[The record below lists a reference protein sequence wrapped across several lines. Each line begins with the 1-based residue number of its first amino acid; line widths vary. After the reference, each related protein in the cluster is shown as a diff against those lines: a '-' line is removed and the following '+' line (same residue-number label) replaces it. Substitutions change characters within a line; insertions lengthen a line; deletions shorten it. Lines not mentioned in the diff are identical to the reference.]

1 MVFSWGNDTK
11 KKGLL
16 ALGENI
22 YLVKTPKLN
31 TFLSSVRI
39 THISLSETHG
49 AAIDRAKC
57 LYTWGDGSY
66 GQLGEVIDGICPKP
80 KKVMMNVPL
89 FAGRVECGKNFTVG
103 INEKNVA
110 FCFGGLK
117 KSLCYKNND
126 NNNINTNEKCITFLY
141 LDNGNK
147 AEEIFCGENIF
158 AIVSQKGELYIY
170 NEAQGLFK
178 IILGGNNANTSPN
191 SEHFI
196 SSVKFIDKNFYA
208 STSSNDVLYEFVNYS
223 GYNKPFDV
231 YNYVENQYTMKQSYG
246 LTLLH
251 MPYYVK
257 VLFFTL
263 HCSVDEKEKFENHE
277 LKLFHKKRYKSYNND
292 NNITVMNESKINDYS
307 VYSNTNTNNNWNITG
322 SSRVSRISTMLGN
335 IFDRKIDTII
345 SNHKISYEN
354 SKNSFFLGKKKIDLI
369 KIEFENQM
377 EYIVEEGESLSE
389 YANGNEESKREY
401 YKKERDYREKTLY
414 FMHNESLEEI
424 DEQEEENNNYFS
436 NAGLIGT
443 KNPNIIDNFPVRKFH
458 LMNNETNEDDY
469 EVQNTIN
476 HIEKTRSKSSSK
488 GLTIKSGKMLS
499 TTMNEVTQNYSV
511 KNITNDNSG
520 TEAFPINKSRQYKKN
535 YKQEQNNTISS
546 NFISGKGNYIQNS
559 NVIKKNYEIDD
570 ITKKIDSLIQKQK
583 EQSSKQL
590 INLKEISSNSD
601 TNLKVVKQKEIEHSN
616 TNVMLQKVKEE
627 IQRQK
632 EINEKEGKKFEEYE
646 NEKKKSIYTIHNNL
660 LNNNRSQQTITGK
673 LSNILQINHNKDEN
687 DKKYINIQKQNDEYN
702 KTNNNSQNIV
712 DPNKNGI
719 QNNFNNS
726 NEIGKTNVTAKIS
739 QKRTINEKFV
749 DNKDAKQNILNDNK
763 VDNNQ
768 EAKTLAMNIRKNN
781 NQNQNLSNTEIKN
794 EIKIEKFEYVNS
806 NLESQLSEEEIKN
819 LNKIIKKKENFENEN
834 NEKFEIMTPEGFNA
848 NENQE
853 ANMISR
859 SQKNIDE
866 KRSGINNE
874 VFVNKK
880 SAHSILDDSLKN
892 GLDKQTTNKQKESI
906 SKTLLEKKKKEKKE
920 FQIESSNIYQQNSN
934 EMIPVEK
941 GKLTKI
947 VNTNIVDVKSQDSN
961 KLLSNI
967 EITST
972 NLIMNQQM
980 KDKVNNENQAN
991 NILLQNEKY
1000 SSNKVNSSIQNEKYS
1015 DKELQ
1020 KKLQE
1025 EKKIESKES
1034 TINNPHSIIENKTIA
1049 KTEKKIENN
1058 TIFQNTKVKSEA
1070 MEINPKETV
1079 QKCKTIS
1086 YSGKNQTYE
1095 NEKPQEPKNVIQ
1107 NNTDKNSNFSQGKQ
1121 TNVTISKN
1129 SQNIQNKEL
1138 FNTEEDDN
1146 EIVISKNRVNK
1157 EDNDGNMN
1165 EIVQSIIHK
1174 YEFKQKKKET
1184 DESKENKKKDESKED
1199 QKDNKENNALN
1210 LQNKGEI
1217 KELTKN
1223 CDGQILLEKQE
1234 ELANLKSQKSSTS
1247 DVEFNKNIDITHEE
1261 QNFQKKPKSI
1271 IDKEIVENLEKKG
1284 EVKNEEK
1291 NNSFYRQQKN
1301 LSNYLTSKEEK
1312 VKIENQSNIKNELM
1326 DQEHKIQNNIND
1338 QDNDMYQKSNTENI
1352 LIKVKETQ
1360 KDIVDKQH
1368 NSEEGH
1374 TKKEELIP
1382 EHNTNILVEN
1392 QPSSNKSNT
1401 NLSRTNPSQNLEQLT
1416 IKSSDSE
1423 TLKDIITEISKP
1435 QPQNKSSLLRPNI
1448 IRALEKKNE
1457 RLQRQKPPTIK
1468 NISINTETPPLSG
1481 NPKPQ
1486 NNNSSTINTIKKINV
1501 TSNKEESIPENSFTK
1516 VQNQN
1521 NGENII
1527 NKDKRDST
1535 PTMTQKFKSKSKIKL
1550 ADTNVYA
1557 SSGIEKMITSSN
1569 AMKHI
1574 NKIDTSSSAKKIE
1587 FEPKELDDNL
1597 LSSINPQNSK
1607 ENPDVSTNP
1616 FVVNEK
1622 NDRLTLNDLQTCDN
1636 NNNNNKIDIN
1646 KTQEMPKQIP
1656 KQKTHKVI
1664 KIESKEQLLK
1674 YLEKEGDGNDEDTS
1688 VFYLIEGDL
1697 NNLTDI
1703 QEEEES
1709 LIDSQSN
1716 RNKNS
1721 QIIKVKNRK
1730 VISVESTKKNQKIS
1744 NDSLDA
1750 IVSGEMEK
1758 QDEHFETENR
1768 IEDGFHDKVVVSER
1782 NAKTNLIKHKS
1793 QNVFGNKIKNQQA
1806 NNNNNNKRYMKSNT
1820 ISSAS
1825 AKEAKS
1831 KTFYSK
1837 QATKKKLNNK
1847 KMNIIE
1853 QIKHQSTINAM
1864 MNDEKNISFDNK
1876 IVDQL
1881 EENYSKTQV
1890 NFNTKQKISKQNYQ
1904 IKLSPQQKSQKNKL
1918 NNQTPHFS
1926 AQNSVPVSHRTKPN
1940 NLTQRFTSEAENSY
1954 RVLKNHYDAFLKQK
1968 YKIAPTQTVTFPGEG
1983 DEKFLRDLAMN
1994 VVPIEQNDFLN
2005 LNCSETM
2012 REFIIQSVENF
2023 KMNQVKEK
2031 LKGKGERDIDPT
2043 RSNLFGLIEPEYE
2056 DKDKSNMLEPME
2068 LDKSWIGINFRKSFV
2083 DSLRNS
2089 NSEATLPMIN
2099 IRNSDASLKYFKSP
2113 INIISEMKK
2122 EEEMSPFKPNK
2133 NKNDDGH

>member
-1 MVFSWGNDTK
+1 MVFSWGNDTRK
-11 KKGLL
+11 RGLL

-22 YLVKTPKLN
+22 YVVKTPKLN

-39 THISLSETHG
+39 TNISLSETHG

-117 KSLCYKNND
+117 KRLCYKKDD

-170 NEAQGLFK
+170 YEAQGLFK

-208 STSSNDVLYEFVNYS
+208 NTSSNDVLYEFVNYS

-231 YNYVENQYTMKQSYG
+231 YNYVENQYIMKQSHG

-377 EYIVEEGESLSE
+377 EYIVEEGESLAE
-389 YANGNEESKREY
+389 YENGNEESKRAY

-424 DEQEEENNNYFS
+424 DEQEEENNNYFG

-458 LMNNETNEDDY
+458 IMNNETNEDDY

-535 YKQEQNNTISS
+535 YKQERNLSEEQNNTISS
-546 NFISGKGNYIQNS
+546 KFISGKGNYIQNS

-590 INLKEISSNSD
+590 INLKEISSNND

-660 LNNNRSQQTITGK
+660 LNNNNPSQQTTAGK
-673 LSNILQINHNKDEN
+673 LSNILQINHHNKDEN
-687 DKKYINIQKQNDEYN
+687 DKKYINIQKPNDEYN

-712 DPNKNGI
+712 DSNKNEI
-719 QNNFNNS
+719 QNKFNNS
-726 NEIGKTNVTAKIS
+726 NEIGKSNVIAKIS

-749 DNKDAKQNILNDNK
+749 DNKDVKQNIIIDNK
-763 VDNNQ
+763 LENNQ
-768 EAKTLAMNIRKNN
+768 EDKTLAMNIRKNN
-781 NQNQNLSNTEIKN
+781 NQNQNLSNAEIKN
-794 EIKIEKFEYVNS
+794 EIKHEKFGYVNS
-806 NLESQLSEEEIKN
+806 NIESQHSEEELKN
-819 LNKIIKKKENFENEN
+819 LNKKIQKKENFVNEN
-834 NEKFEIMTPEGFNA
+834 NEKFEIMTPEGFKA

-853 ANMISR
+853 GNMISH

-866 KRSGINNE
+866 KRRGINNE

-892 GLDKQTTNKQKESI
+892 VLDKQTTNKQKESI

-947 VNTNIVDVKSQDSN
+947 VNTNIIDVKSQDNN

-1000 SSNKVNSSIQNEKYS
+1000 SSNKVNSNIQNEKYS
-1015 DKELQ
+1015 EKELQ

-1034 TINNPHSIIENKTIA
+1034 TINNPHSIIENKTIP

-1058 TIFQNTKVKSEA
+1058 TIFQNTKVKCEI

-1086 YSGKNQTYE
+1086 HSGKNQIYE
-1095 NEKPQEPKNVIQ
+1095 NEKPQEPQDFIQ
-1107 NNTDKNSNFSQGKQ
+1107 NNTDKNSNFTQEKQ
-1121 TNVTISKN
+1121 TNINISKN
-1129 SQNIQNKEL
+1129 SQNIQNKVL

-1146 EIVISKNRVNK
+1146 EIVISKNKVNK

-1165 EIVQSIIHK
+1165 EIVQSKIHK
-1174 YEFKQKKKET
+1174 YEFKQKKIKET
-1184 DESKENKKKDESKED
+1184 DENKENKKKDESKED
-1199 QKDNKENNALN
+1199 QKNENNTLN

-1247 DVEFNKNIDITHEE
+1247 EVEFNKNIEITHKE

-1271 IDKEIVENLEKKG
+1271 IEKEIVENLEKKG

-1291 NNSFYRQQKN
+1291 NNSFFRQQKN

-1326 DQEHKIQNNIND
+1326 DQEHKIQTNIND
-1338 QDNDMYQKSNTENI
+1338 QDNDMYQKGNTENI

-1360 KDIVDKQH
+1360 KEIVDKQH
-1368 NSEEGH
+1368 NSEVGH

-1392 QPSSNKSNT
+1392 PPSSNKNNT
-1401 NLSRTNPSQNLEQLT
+1401 ILSRTNPSQNLEQLT

-1468 NISINTETPPLSG
+1468 NISINTETPAPREI
-1481 NPKPQ
+1481 Q
-1486 NNNSSTINTIKKINV
+1486 NLKTII
-1501 TSNKEESIPENSFTK
+1501 
-1516 VQNQN
+1516 
-1521 NGENII
+1521 
-1527 NKDKRDST
+1527 
-1535 PTMTQKFKSKSKIKL
+1535 
-1550 ADTNVYA
+1550 
-1557 SSGIEKMITSSN
+1557 
-1569 AMKHI
+1569 H
-1574 NKIDTSSSAKKIE
+1574 
-1587 FEPKELDDNL
+1587 
-1597 LSSINPQNSK
+1597 
-1607 ENPDVSTNP
+1607 
-1616 FVVNEK
+1616 
-1622 NDRLTLNDLQTCDN
+1622 LQ
-1636 NNNNNKIDIN
+1636 
-1646 KTQEMPKQIP
+1646 
-1656 KQKTHKVI
+1656 
-1664 KIESKEQLLK
+1664 
-1674 YLEKEGDGNDEDTS
+1674 
-1688 VFYLIEGDL
+1688 
-1697 NNLTDI
+1697 
-1703 QEEEES
+1703 
-1709 LIDSQSN
+1709 
-1716 RNKNS
+1716 
-1721 QIIKVKNRK
+1721 
-1730 VISVESTKKNQKIS
+1730 
-1744 NDSLDA
+1744 
-1750 IVSGEMEK
+1750 
-1758 QDEHFETENR
+1758 
-1768 IEDGFHDKVVVSER
+1768 
-1782 NAKTNLIKHKS
+1782 
-1793 QNVFGNKIKNQQA
+1793 
-1806 NNNNNNKRYMKSNT
+1806 
-1820 ISSAS
+1820 
-1825 AKEAKS
+1825 
-1831 KTFYSK
+1831 
-1837 QATKKKLNNK
+1837 
-1847 KMNIIE
+1847 
-1853 QIKHQSTINAM
+1853 
-1864 MNDEKNISFDNK
+1864 
-1876 IVDQL
+1876 
-1881 EENYSKTQV
+1881 
-1890 NFNTKQKISKQNYQ
+1890 
-1904 IKLSPQQKSQKNKL
+1904 
-1918 NNQTPHFS
+1918 
-1926 AQNSVPVSHRTKPN
+1926 
-1940 NLTQRFTSEAENSY
+1940 
-1954 RVLKNHYDAFLKQK
+1954 
-1968 YKIAPTQTVTFPGEG
+1968 
-1983 DEKFLRDLAMN
+1983 
-1994 VVPIEQNDFLN
+1994 
-2005 LNCSETM
+2005 
-2012 REFIIQSVENF
+2012 
-2023 KMNQVKEK
+2023 
-2031 LKGKGERDIDPT
+2031 
-2043 RSNLFGLIEPEYE
+2043 
-2056 DKDKSNMLEPME
+2056 
-2068 LDKSWIGINFRKSFV
+2068 
-2083 DSLRNS
+2083 
-2089 NSEATLPMIN
+2089 
-2099 IRNSDASLKYFKSP
+2099 
-2113 INIISEMKK
+2113 
-2122 EEEMSPFKPNK
+2122 
-2133 NKNDDGH
+2133 